1 MILPSLRGRDSHRLR
16 ADSGITPHSHEGD
29 AVVVVVVVV
38 VVDVVVDVVVVVTGL
53 AVAS

>member
-16 ADSGITPHSHEGD
+16 ADSGITPHSHEGG
-29 AVVVVVVVV
+29 AVVVVV